1 MLIDFADPFLGNDA
15 SQLPPPQGLA
25 ANWFF
30 LKAQTGN
37 THPGAAWP
45 LGLMT
50 AAPYTGGYP
59 NGTGPYAANSC
70 GRPRAIMDPEHK
82 TVMGVSHL
90 HHSGTGAIRQYE
102 NYVIVTPV
110 HGPATARYARQP
122 LTDQAARPGFYSS
135 RIGQTQVAL
144 TVTPRA
150 ALHQYRF
157 AHESGNQLI
166 ADLRL
171 NGLVQAGVPEEPL
184 AIVNKVS
191 LLPDGLK
198 ARISGQLPMEIALVC
213 PQAESVQPLGDGRF
227 LIVVR
232 GRDATL
238 AVSISFSLRDRA
250 LGHARSA
257 LEAGFAACRESAG
270 LAWEAM
276 LSRMELDA
284 SREDKIKLYSAL
296 YHGLLKPMD
305 CSGDAPFWND
315 RPCLID
321 YATLWDQQKTQLPLL
336 LTLFPDLG
344 RRMVA
349 SFTASFEQFGFFPN
363 AFLLQ
368 EPDSAHDMQARAL
381 TVCTLLD
388 AFVRGVDADWPHVL
402 ACIAGELDRDDNRAF
417 FGGGRVSAYPS
428 HTIDLAVACHA
439 ARLLAVEL
447 GQDKLAGRLR
457 QAEDLWLNE
466 YDPRTGLLRADG
478 QYYEGTHWNYS
489 FRLLPDMEGRMR
501 LSPDF
506 VGQLDTFF
514 GYRRGPVRQLSAPVT
529 VDEVRRGEQHYSFE
543 GLNNETDMEA
553 PYAYIYAGRRD
564 RTAKILRDA
573 TRSCFGHGRGGL
585 CGNDD
590 SGGLSSCLIWNML
603 GLFPVSGQNRIL
615 FGNPAV
621 AGARLHL
628 ASGKVLDLKADGLSD
643 EAFFAR
649 SVNWNGQVA
658 GDWIGADQLM
668 AGGQVRFLMG
678 PLPDPTRPGR

>member
-1 MLIDFADPFLGNDA
+1 MLIDYADPFLGNDA

-70 GRPRAIMDPEHK
+70 GRPREIMDPEHK
-82 TVMGVSHL
+82 TVLGVSHL

-110 HGPATARYARQP
+110 HGPATPRYARQP
-122 LTDQAARPGFYSS
+122 LTDQEAVPGYYAAR
-135 RIGQTQVAL
+135 IGPTQVAL

-150 ALHQYRF
+150 ALHRYRF
-157 AHESGNQLI
+157 ADDSDNRLI
-166 ADLRL
+166 VDLRL
-171 NGLVQAGVPEEPL
+171 NGLVGAGVPEEPL
-184 AIVNKVS
+184 AGIDEIS
-191 LLPDGLK
+191 LLPDGLQ
-198 ARISGQLPMEIALVC
+198 ARISCQLPMEVALVC
-213 PQAESVQPLGDGRF
+213 PQADSVQPLDDGRF
-227 LIVVR
+227 AMAIR

-238 AVSISFSLRDRA
+238 AVGLSFSLRNRA

-257 LEAGFAACRESAG
+257 LADGFAACRESAG

-276 LSRMELDA
+276 LSRLELDA
-284 SREDKIKLYSAL
+284 PQQDKVKLYSAL
-296 YHGLLKPMD
+296 YHSLLKPMD
-305 CSGDAPFWND
+305 CTGDAPFWND

-344 RRMVA
+344 RRVVV
-349 SFTASFEQFGFFPN
+349 SFTASFETFGFFPN

-368 EPDSAHDMQARAL
+368 QPDSAHDMQARAL

-388 AFVRGVDADWPHVL
+388 AYVRGVDADWPHVL
-402 ACIAGELDRDDNRAF
+402 DCIAGELDRGDNRAF
-417 FGGGRVSAYPS
+417 FDGGRVSAYPS

-439 ARLLAVEL
+439 ARLLAEGL
-447 GQDKLAGRLR
+447 GQGKLAGRLR
-457 QAEDLWLNE
+457 QAEERWLNE
-466 YDPRTGLLRADG
+466 YDPQTGLLRADG

-489 FRLLPDMEGRMR
+489 FRLLPDMVQRMR

-506 VGQLDTFF
+506 VGQLDAFF
-514 GYRRGPVRQLSAPVT
+514 GYRRGPVSQLSADVT
-529 VDEVRRGEQHYSFE
+529 ADDVRRGEQLYSFE
-543 GLNNETDMEA
+543 GLNNETDMET
-553 PYAYIYAGRRD
+553 PYAYLYAGRRD
-564 RTAKILRDA
+564 RTAEIVRDA
-573 TRSCFGHGRGGL
+573 NRSCFGLGRGGL

-615 FGNPAV
+615 LGNPSV

-628 ASGKVLDLKADGLSD
+628 ASGKTLELKSDGLSD
-643 EAFFAR
+643 VAVFAR
-649 SVNWNGQVA
+649 QVSWNNKPA
-658 GDWIGADQLM
+658 GDWVGADELM
-668 AGGQVRFLMG
+668 AGGHIRFTMG
-678 PLPDPTRPGR
+678 PLPDPYRPGR